1 MTPLILDNRITS
13 FLNGEMNNTLKASNF
28 ILNQTYNAT
37 FVLLDY
43 YNIIIQC
50 AKQIDTPN
58 EKLIYL
64 TINLVLTTWLMLAM
78 KQ

>member
-1 MTPLILDNRITS
+1 MTPLILDNRITF

-28 ILNQTYNAT
+28 ILNKTYNAT

-64 TINLVLTTWLMLAM
+64 TIF
-78 KQ
+78 